1 MSHIIVRGD
10 HRKNIKVI
18 TVWHVKCVF
27 VTGITKGIVMA
38 HNNRCLLVR
47 YGDYR

>member
-1 MSHIIVRGD
+1 MLDIIARGD
-10 HRKNIKVI
+10 HRKNIKLI
-18 TVWHVKCVF
+18 TVLHVKCVF